1 MLPTDAPLIRIAWAE
16 AANLA
21 RVLRSRGLMGA
32 HLTLTAPDYSN
43 VCSVHVPRS
52 MVLVILT
59 QTAAMEKSAGAR
71 PAGEK

>member
-1 MLPTDAPLIRIAWAE
+1 MRAD
-16 AANLA
+16 
-21 RVLRSRGLMGA
+21 
-32 HLTLTAPDYSN
+32 LTLTVADYSN

-52 MVLVILT
+52 LGLVILT